1 MAHPP
6 SASLDFLSRCLE
18 IATFTA
24 TVKVDTNLLCM
35 YIEFIDEILPSSS
48 PHLLH

>member
-18 IATFTA
+18 IETFTD
-24 TVKVDTNLLCM
+24 TIKVDTNIQM
-35 YIEFIDEILPSSS
+35 YIEFIDETLPSSS
-48 PHLLH
+48 PYLLH